1 MVRNFIVLLLLV
13 PVFCLGLFAVDGE
26 GNDLDVP
33 PAELKAILSWGDI
46 ESVRLGFSSGT
57 VGSMTSSPTALDPVD
72 LIDEQV
78 IPVEDG
84 ETQTV
89 SLGHGRQ
96 DPDSHIYAYW
106 QILSNR
112 KGSVILSIDKPM
124 IGINTNAELNWTIYN
139 ISNSEKEPESPTSSS
154 KSLILKDPIEWN
166 PSKGGDFGQAEIG
179 IRTEDS
185 AGKLNDTYRGFMTL
199 AYIVVD

>member
-1 MVRNFIVLLLLV
+1 MVRKFIVLLLLV

-57 VGSMTSSPTALDPVD
+57 VGSMTSSPTALD
-72 LIDEQV
+72 
-78 IPVEDG
+78 
-84 ETQTV
+84 
-89 SLGHGRQ
+89 
-96 DPDSHIYAYW
+96 W

-154 KSLILKDPIEWN
+154 KSLILKDSIEWN

-199 AYIVVD
+199 AYVVVD